1 MKLYSLM
8 LKSFRGYKGETTVQ
22 ENCLKKATRKSSR
35 ANAIM
40 NMDTLAMW

>member
-22 ENCLKKATRKSSR
+22 ENFLKKVIRISSR
-35 ANAIM
+35 ANAIVIM
-40 NMDTLAMW
+40 AILRS